1 MGSLL
6 KPSAQSLFI
15 LIQTIRCTH
24 PHTVLIP
31 FSSVQF
37 QPFHSFPSLSHFIHS
52 IQLFLIPSI
61 LSKPFSIPFII
72 FNPFSS
78 ILFYSV
84 LSHPIHTI
92 LVVSFIKKNLSHSVH
107 SIHSF
112 LIQTISIQSLLMPSI
127 LSNSFSSHAFYLVIF
142 HFILLYGQLYHP
154 IYSIHSFL
162 IPLILSKSLI
172 IQTVPFQTFIS
183 LTVPLVYF

>member
-6 KPSAQSLFI
+6 KSSAQSLFI

-24 PHTVLIP
+24 PHIVLIP

-52 IQLFLIPSI
+52 IQPLFNPIHY
-61 LSKPFSIPFII
+61 
-72 FNPFSS
+72 NPFSS
-78 ILFYSV
+78 ILFYPV

-92 LVVSFIKKNLSHSVH
+92 LVVSFIKKNISHSVH

-112 LIQTISIQSLLMPSI
+112 LIQTISIQTLLIPSI

-154 IYSIHSFL
+154 VYSIHSFL
-162 IPLILSKSLI
+162 IPLILSKFLI
-172 IQTVPFQTFIS
+172 IQTVPFQTS
-183 LTVPLVYF
+183 QLVYFINSLFSIFLICKN